1 MAYNTILLLF
11 NVKLYFRG
19 MGHNNIAFV
28 SEKAF
33 VNLPQ
38 LSSL

>member
-1 MAYNTILLLF
+1 MAYNTTLLLY
-11 NVKLYFRG
+11 NVKLYFRLLG
-19 MGHNNIAFV
+19 NNPISVV

-38 LSSL
+38 LPSL